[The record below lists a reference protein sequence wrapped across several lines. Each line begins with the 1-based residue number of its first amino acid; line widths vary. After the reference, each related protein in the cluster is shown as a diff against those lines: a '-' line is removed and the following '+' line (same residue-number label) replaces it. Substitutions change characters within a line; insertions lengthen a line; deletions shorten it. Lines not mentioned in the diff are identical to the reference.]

1 MKKFKKLPK
10 EYKENIM
17 KLSNDTLELIAID
30 IFDLNSVE
38 ELKRYF

>member
-17 KLSNDTLELIAID
+17 KLSNDILELIAID